1 MSDLSDL
8 MALERERAKL
18 EAQRD
23 ELLAALEAC
32 VKDLKRSEI
41 SIDWQYGQCRTEEE
55 FESGDLWSQS
65 IRNAVAIIAKA
76 KGGQP

>member
-23 ELLAALEAC
+23 ELLVALEKVVEDYAVYYRGEPSSC
-32 VKDLKRSEI
+32 LKARE
-41 SIDWQYGQCRTEEE
+41 
-55 FESGDLWSQS
+55 L
-65 IRNAVAIIAKA
+65 IAKA
-76 KGGQP
+76 KGGQS